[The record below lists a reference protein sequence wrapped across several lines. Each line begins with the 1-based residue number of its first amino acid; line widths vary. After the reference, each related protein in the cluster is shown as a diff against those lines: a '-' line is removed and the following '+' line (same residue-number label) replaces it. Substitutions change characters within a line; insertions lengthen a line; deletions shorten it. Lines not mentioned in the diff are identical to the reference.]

1 MYQALLTRRYL
12 TRKVM
17 PLLAVAAVTLCTAM
31 VLIVWSVMAGF
42 LATLLDSGRKLVGD
56 VAIQW
61 PVTGIPYYEDLIE
74 RLEADPLIE
83 AAAPTLETHGLLGLP
98 DGSTR
103 TIKVVGVEGD
113 SYDAVT
119 GYASTIWWKPIEKP
133 LEKDPKEQDPR
144 LAIDPEIVEHALTL
158 TEPDPQTGEARPA
171 VALGLEATGYNEFR
185 PGGWYLPRFGYR
197 AWEDSVTLSVLPLSQ
212 KGVAIDVQARRFPV
226 ANEFSTG
233 LYDVDARTA
242 LVRLDALQEMLDMDE
257 AARIESSA
265 DELLTLGA
273 DGDFADPRIEGVAP
287 ARVTDILL
295 AGAGGA
301 DPRDV
306 QQRAQEIY
314 AAFSE
319 AHERSDPRAP
329 PPGLVRI
336 LRWEELPGLR
346 TFVAA
351 VKKETAL
358 VLTLFSFISVTA
370 AFLVFAI
377 FWAMVSEKTRDIG
390 VLRALGASR
399 AGVAWI
405 YVRYGLG
412 IGVVGSVVGLSLAY
426 LIVLNINP
434 IHEWLGEALGLV
446 VWDPTI
452 YHFARIPSEVDGLKA
467 LIVFAG
473 GLGFSVIGALA
484 PALRAARLDPVK
496 ALRFE

>member
-1 MYQALLTRRYL
+1 
-12 TRKVM
+12 
-17 PLLAVAAVTLCTAM
+17 
-31 VLIVWSVMAGF
+31 MAGF

-103 TIKVVGVEGD
+103 TVKVVGVEGE

-133 LEKDPKEQDPR
+133 LEKDPDELDPR
-144 LAIDPEIVEHALTL
+144 LRVDPEVEQHALTL
-158 TEPDPQTGEARPA
+158 TEPDAESGQPRAA
-171 VALGLEATGYNEFR
+171 VVLGLETTGYNEFQR
-185 PGGWYLPRFGYR
+185 GGWQLPQFGYY

-233 LYDVDARTA
+233 LYDVDARTV
-242 LVRLDALQEMLDMDE
+242 LIRLDALQDMLDMDA
-257 AARIESSA
+257 AARVDSSA
-265 DELLTLGA
+265 DELLAFGP

-301 DPRDV
+301 DPREV
-306 QQRAQEIY
+306 KARAQRVYEEF
-314 AAFSE
+314 AA
-319 AHERSDPRAP
+319 AHQDADVRVP
-329 PPGLVRI
+329 PPGLIRI
-336 LRWEELPGLR
+336 ARWEELPGLR

-390 VLRALGASR
+390 VLRSLGASR

-405 YVRYGLG
+405 YVRYGLA
-412 IGVVGSVVGLSLAY
+412 IGVVGSVIGLALAH

-446 VWDPTI
+446 VWDPAI
-452 YHFARIPSEVDGLKA
+452 YHFARIPSEVDAMKA
-467 LIVFAG
+467 LIIFAG